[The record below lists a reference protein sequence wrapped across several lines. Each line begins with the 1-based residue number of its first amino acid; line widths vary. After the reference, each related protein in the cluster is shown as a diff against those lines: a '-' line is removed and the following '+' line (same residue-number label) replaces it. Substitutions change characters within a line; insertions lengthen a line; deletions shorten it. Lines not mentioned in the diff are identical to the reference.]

1 LALLEMQAAKAAH
14 AEQMDMEMSTSSCD
28 RPALCEPR

>member
-14 AEQMDMEMSTSSCD
+14 AEQMDMEMSTSS
-28 RPALCEPR
+28 